1 MTFWKLSEAMIRC
14 ILRWKD
20 RLPVVYLFCMIF
32 KKTYKIIRKMERR
45 KKERKNLGKIPPA
58 AREGR
63 SDI

>member
-1 MTFWKLSEAMIRC
+1 
-14 ILRWKD
+14 
-20 RLPVVYLFCMIF
+20 MIF